1 MLVTWISSLC
11 KRLRIPVNCADSPS
25 NCTFSLLSTHR
36 DGPLQIGVSTS
47 GKGCKLAS
55 RIRREIVSSLPPNL
69 GQTCSLLGTLRTR
82 LQSQDGV
89 PTTLLSDGIDDDS
102 EQSKSLNTLIL
113 DEEDYQTSKT
123 RRMRWLTQICE
134 YYPLS
139 KLCQLSEKDISN
151 LLEQYKLDEGYV
163 SSGNEI
169 AVPIL
174 PQRRGRITLVGS
186 GPGDPELLTQ
196 AALRAINTADLVLAD
211 KLVPAEVLALIP
223 RRTEVYIA
231 RKFPGNAER
240 AQEELQS
247 KGLAALQQGKKVIR
261 LKQGDPYIFGRGGEE
276 YLFFRQHGYEA
287 DVIPGLTSAL
297 TATALS
303 NITAT
308 HRGVADQVLICTG
321 TGRKGALPS
330 PPEYVKSR
338 TTVFLMALHRIEDLV
353 SSLVGNGWPED
364 VPCAV
369 VERASCK
376 DQRVIRTRIS
386 DVAKAIE
393 REGSRPPGLLVV
405 GWGCNVLKEGKGE
418 AWTVEE
424 GCIST

>member
-1 MLVTWISSLC
+1 M
-11 KRLRIPVNCADSPS
+11 
-25 NCTFSLLSTHR
+25 
-36 DGPLQIGVSTS
+36 
-47 GKGCKLAS
+47 
-55 RIRREIVSSLPPNL
+55 
-69 GQTCSLLGTLRTR
+69 
-82 LQSQDGV
+82 
-89 PTTLLSDGIDDDS
+89 
-102 EQSKSLNTLIL
+102 
-113 DEEDYQTSKT
+113 
-123 RRMRWLTQICE
+123 
-134 YYPLS
+134 
-139 KLCQLSEKDISN
+139 
-151 LLEQYKLDEGYV
+151 DEGYV
-163 SSGNEI
+163 SSGNDVT
-169 AVPIL
+169 VPVL
-174 PQRRGRITLVGS
+174 PHRRGQITLVGS
-186 GPGDPELLTQ
+186 GPGNPELLTQ

-240 AQEELQS
+240 AQEELQAR
-247 KGLAALQQGKKVIR
+247 GLAGLRQGKKVIR

-276 YLFFRQHGYEA
+276 YLFFKEHGFEV

-303 NITAT
+303 DITAT

-353 SSLVGNGWPED
+353 KSLVGNGWPEEI
-364 VPCAV
+364 PCAV

-376 DQRVIRTRIS
+376 DQRVIRTRIA

-405 GWGCNVLKEGKGE
+405 GWGCDVLKGERKGE
-418 AWTVEE
+418 EWIIQE
-424 GCIST
+424 GLRGEFWSGMEATES